1 MAAIEA
7 RSGGVTRSEA
17 APPAVRAC
25 TSPDEF
31 RQCVELQK
39 TIWGFDPVDVLP
51 VRLFVVG
58 SKIGGQV
65 FGAFDVSGRMV
76 GFCLAIPGLRNG
88 RPYLHSHMLGV
99 LPEYQ
104 NRHVGRALKL
114 KQREDALARGLS
126 LVEWTFD
133 PLEVKNAF
141 FNIERLGVIV
151 RRYVP
156 NQYGHTTSAL
166 HGGLPT
172 DRLVAEWWVASERV
186 RTRLDSTATP
196 RRGPGERKRI
206 LVPASIGEIKGR
218 DREAALEIQSRL
230 REEFLEAFKDHLVV
244 TGFERGEP
252 DCAYLLEKTEGP
264 EL

>member
-1 MAAIEA
+1 M
-7 RSGGVTRSEA
+7 
-17 APPAVRAC
+17 
-25 TSPDEF
+25 
-31 RQCVELQK
+31 ELQK
-39 TIWGFDPVDVLP
+39 TIWGFADVDLLP
-51 VRLFVVG
+51 LRLFVVG

-65 FGAFDVSGRMV
+65 LGAFDESGRIV

-88 RPYLHSHMLGV
+88 KPYLHSHMLGV

-104 NRHVGRALKL
+104 NRHVGRRLKL
-114 KQREDALARGLS
+114 LQREDAFARGVP

-141 FNIERLGVIV
+141 FNLERLGVIV

-156 NQYGHTTSAL
+156 NQYGVTSSAL

-172 DRLVAEWWVASERV
+172 DRLVAEWWVGSERV
-186 RTRLDSTATP
+186 GSLLDERRTRPGP
-196 RRGPGERKRI
+196 RCPDRRI
-206 LVPASIGEIKGR
+206 LVPASIGEIRSR
-218 DREAALEIQSRL
+218 DREAALKVQSRL
-230 REEFLEAFKDHLVV
+230 REEFLEAFRNLVV

-264 EL
+264 TL

>member
-1 MAAIEA
+1 M
-7 RSGGVTRSEA
+7 
-17 APPAVRAC
+17 
-25 TSPDEF
+25 
-31 RQCVELQK
+31 ELQK
-39 TIWGFDPVDVLP
+39 TIWGFADLDVLP
-51 VRLFVVG
+51 ARLFVVG
-58 SKIGGQV
+58 LKIGGHV
-65 FGAFDVSGRMV
+65 FGAFNESGRLV

-88 RPYLHSHMLGV
+88 KPYLHSHMLGV

-104 NRHVGRALKL
+104 DRHVGRTLKL
-114 KQREDALARGLS
+114 KQREDALARDVP

-156 NQYGHTTSAL
+156 NQYGVTTSAL

-172 DRLVAEWWVASERV
+172 DRLVAEWWVGSARV
-186 RTRLDSTATP
+186 RSLLDGPAPGRATP
-196 RRGPGERKRI
+196 GRPPEAGRI
-206 LVPASIGEIKGR
+206 LVPAGIGRIRSG
-218 DREAALEIQSRL
+218 DREAARKIQSRL
-230 REEFLEAFKDHLVV
+230 REEFLEAFKNHLVV

-264 EL
+264 TL